1 MIIVIYVIFY
11 LLTLAYGALSY
22 VGMSL
27 GGSRMA
33 RKVGMSCPWMF
44 WIPGANVYALGNL
57 ADTQAS
63 LCEGKTTKFRKKL
76 LAWTIILTAATIIW
90 AIVIS
95 VVTVAFAASGMLDAS
110 GSLITTLDGSGDVA
124 IINYLLAWLISSI
137 LFLVPYVIYVVVYY
151 KCLYRIYKLYAPDGA
166 AGFVVLSILAIVAIP
181 ILFLVLSGK
190 DPVLPVPPSM
200 DGDTSADGDAS
211 SYAL

>member
-11 LLTLAYGALSY
+11 LLTLSYGALSY

-76 LAWTIILTAATIIW
+76 LTWTIILTAATIIW
-90 AIVIS
+90 VIAMTVITTMAS
-95 VVTVAFAASGMLDAS
+95 VNGMVGESDT
-110 GSLITTLDGSGDVA
+110 LITSTA
-124 IINYLLAWLISSI
+124 INYLLALLISSL
-137 LFLVPYVIYVVVYY
+137 LFLVPYVIYIVIYY
-151 KCLYRIYKLYAPDGA
+151 KTLYRIYKLYAPDGA

-190 DPVLPVPPSM
+190 DPVLPVPQSM

>member
-1 MIIVIYVIFY
+1 MIIVIYVVFY

-76 LAWTIILTAATIIW
+76 LTWTIILTAATIIW
-90 AIVIS
+90 TIAL
-95 VVTVAFAASGMLDAS
+95 TALTMAAATNGMLNES
-110 GSLITTLDGSGDVA
+110 GRLTTLDGSGS
-124 IINYLLAWLISSI
+124 ISMLGFLAAFLISSL
-137 LFLVPYVIYVVVYY
+137 LFLVPYVIYIVIYY
-151 KCLYRIYKLYAPDGA
+151 KILYRIYKLYAPDGA

>member
-1 MIIVIYVIFY
+1 MLLVVYIIFY
-11 LLTLAYGALSY
+11 LLTLAYGAFSY

-33 RKVGMSCPWMF
+33 RKVGMSAPWMF
-44 WIPGANVYALGNL
+44 WIPGANVYALGHL

-63 LCEGKTTKFRKKL
+63 LCEGKITKFRKKL
-76 LAWTIILTAATIIW
+76 LNWTIILAGAVIIW

-95 VVTVAFAASGMLDAS
+95 VVTVAFAAGGMLDAS
-110 GSLITTLDGSGDVA
+110 GSLITLDGSGDVA

-166 AGFVVLSILAIVAIP
+166 AGFVVLSILANVAIP

-190 DPVLPVPPSM
+190 DPVLPIPQSM
-200 DGDTSADGDAS
+200 DGDTSADGNAPT
-211 SYAL
+211 YTL

>member
-11 LLTLAYGALSY
+11 LLTLAYGAFSY

-76 LAWTIILTAATIIW
+76 LTWTIILTAATIIW
-90 AIVIS
+90 VIAMTVITTMAS
-95 VVTVAFAASGMLDAS
+95 VNGMVGESDT
-110 GSLITTLDGSGDVA
+110 LITSTA
-124 IINYLLAWLISSI
+124 INFLLALLISSL
-137 LFLVPYVIYVVVYY
+137 LFLVPYVIYIVIYY
-151 KCLYRIYKLYAPDGA
+151 KTLYRIYKLYAPDGA
-166 AGFVVLSILAIVAIP
+166 AGFVVLSILATVAIP

>member
-1 MIIVIYVIFY
+1 MILVIYVIFY
-11 LLTLAYGALSY
+11 LLTLAYGAFSY

-76 LAWTIILTAATIIW
+76 LIWTIILASASVIW
-90 AIVIS
+90 AIVMTVIVAMAAVNGLLDDSGNVTIS
-95 VVTVAFAASGMLDAS
+95 DAS
-110 GSLITTLDGSGDVA
+110 GDTA
-124 IINYLLAWLISSI
+124 IVGYLLALLISSLLLI
-137 LFLVPYVIYVVVYY
+137 VPFIIYLVVYY
-151 KCLYRIYKLYAPDGA
+151 KSLYRIYKLYAPGGA
-166 AGFVVLSILAIVAIP
+166 VGFTVLSFFAEPAIP
-181 ILFLVLSGK
+181 ILFLILSGK
-190 DPVLPVPPSM
+190 DPVLPPQSP
-200 DGDTSADGDAS
+200 DEDTATDGDAPVYS
-211 SYAL
+211 L

>member
-11 LLTLAYGALSY
+11 LLTLSYGALSY

-44 WIPGANVYALGNL
+44 WIPGANLYALGNL

-76 LAWTIILTAATIIW
+76 LTWTIILTAATIIW
-90 AIVIS
+90 VIAMTVITTMAS
-95 VVTVAFAASGMLDAS
+95 VNGMVGESDT
-110 GSLITTLDGSGDVA
+110 LITSTA
-124 IINYLLAWLISSI
+124 INYLLALLISSL
-137 LFLVPYVIYVVVYY
+137 LFLVPYVIYIVIYY
-151 KCLYRIYKLYAPDGA
+151 KTLYRIYKLYAPDGA